1 MAGDVGAPVEDGAMR
16 AAIVGAGNFGTAIA
30 NIVAGNGVPVRLW
43 MRDEAQLA
51 DLRAHGEN
59 RRYLPGHAL
68 APLVEPTADLRR
80 AVEGT
85 DVVFVTVPSGSFG
98 AVAEDLRPVIG
109 PGVAVISGTK
119 GIAEGFELMSQLLER
134 VLPQARI
141 GVISG
146 PNLAE
151 EMAAGRHTG
160 TVVASRHDSLRAAVQ
175 ELLTSPTFR
184 VYTSTDVYGVEL
196 GGALK
201 NIYAIVCGVATELK
215 VGQNALAMLVTR
227 SLAEMCRFAAAL
239 GANPFTFLGLAG
251 VGDLFATCT
260 SPLSRNFQLGAK
272 LAAGA
277 TLEEAMEQLGKLA
290 EGANTVRAVCA
301 KSAELGVY
309 MPLADA
315 LHRLLFGGEDLRG
328 IIANLMTS
336 AQRMDVEFEVGPA
349 VAAAAASPLASVLA
363 R

>member
-1 MAGDVGAPVEDGAMR
+1 MR

-30 NIVAGNGVPVRLW
+30 NIVAANGVPVRLW
-43 MRDEAQLA
+43 MRDQAQLA
-51 DLRAHGEN
+51 DIRAHGEN
-59 RRYLPGHAL
+59 RRYLPGHPL
-68 APLVEPTADLRR
+68 APLVEPTADLPH
-80 AVEGT
+80 AVSDC
-85 DVVFVTVPSGSFG
+85 DVVFVTVPSASFA
-98 AVAEDLRPVIG
+98 AVATELRAATRRS
-109 PGVAVISGTK
+109 VAVISGTK
-119 GIAEGFELMSQLLER
+119 GIADGFELMSQLLER
-134 VLPQARI
+134 VLPDARV

-151 EMAAGRHTG
+151 EMAAGRNTG
-160 TVVASRHDSLRAAVQ
+160 TVVASRHESLRAVVQ
-175 ELLTSPTFR
+175 EVLTSPTFR
-184 VYTSTDVYGVEL
+184 VYASTDVYGVEL

-201 NIYAIVCGVATELK
+201 NIYAIVSGVATSLD

-272 LAAGA
+272 LAAGVPLEA
-277 TLEEAMEQLGKLA
+277 ALEELGKLA
-290 EGANTVRAVCA
+290 EGVNTVRLVCA

-328 IIANLMTS
+328 IIAGLMS
-336 AQRMDVEFEVGPA
+336 SEQRMDVEFEAGQA
-349 VAAAAASPLASVLA
+349 MAADGASAFAGGNP